1 MLTTITDLLTALV
14 QLLKQNHLLSTDYQ
28 QHLLYE
34 RLENGINE
42 DIDRIKEI
50 ALACGYSED
59 IANAKNSLAKATDI
73 LSESSDV
80 LFIIQK
86 IIKEIDKI
94 IDTLNRNAGED
105 IEGTFNQYKAKEAII
120 NMLGDIAEKRVRD
133 IYLLRFV
140 K

>member
-1 MLTTITDLLTALV
+1 MLTAITDLLTALL
-14 QLLKQNHLLSTDYQ
+14 QLLKQEHLLPKDYQ
-28 QHLLYE
+28 KHLLYE
-34 RLENGINE
+34 RLQEGIDE

-59 IANAKNSLAKATDI
+59 IANAKNSLSNAVEVLEIFEDI
-73 LSESSDV
+73 SE
-80 LFIIQK
+80 LEQHIINQ
-86 IIKEIDKI
+86 INEIIDKLNNNDREI
-94 IDTLNRNAGED
+94 IAGV
-105 IEGTFNQYKAKEAII
+105 FNEYTAKEAII

>member
-14 QLLKQNHLLSTDYQ
+14 QLFKQKHLVSTDYQ
-28 QHLLYE
+28 QHLLFE
-34 RLENGINE
+34 RLEKGISD
-42 DIDRIKEI
+42 DIDRVKEI

-73 LSESSDV
+73 LAEDSDV
-80 LFIIQK
+80 LSIIQK
-86 IIKEIDKI
+86 IIREIDKI
-94 IDTLNRNAGED
+94 IDTLNRNADENIED
-105 IEGTFNQYKAKEAII
+105 VFNQYKAKEAII

>member
-14 QLLKQNHLLSTDYQ
+14 QLLKQKHLVSTDYQ
-28 QHLLYE
+28 QHLLFE
-34 RLENGINE
+34 RLEKGISD
-42 DIDRIKEI
+42 DIDRVKEI

-59 IANAKNSLAKATDI
+59 IADAKQSLAKATNI
-73 LSESSDV
+73 LAEDSDV
-80 LFIIQK
+80 LSIIQK
-86 IIKEIDKI
+86 IIREIDKI
-94 IDTLNRNAGED
+94 IDTLNRNAGDD
-105 IEGTFNQYKAKEAII
+105 IEDVFNQYKAKEAII

>member
-14 QLLKQNHLLSTDYQ
+14 QLLKQKHLVSTDYQ
-28 QHLLYE
+28 QHLLFE
-34 RLENGINE
+34 RLEKGISD
-42 DIDRIKEI
+42 DIDRVKEI

-59 IANAKNSLAKATDI
+59 IADAQQSLAKATDI
-73 LSESSDV
+73 LAEDSDV
-80 LFIIQK
+80 LSIIQK
-86 IIKEIDKI
+86 IIREIDKI